1 MYNTFVCLRLRMD
14 LSSQYKWHIKPGW
27 FMNALSADTKRNEHR
42 LRCKSTT
49 GTFHSSL
56 HVRLDGCGKRK
67 RGVQASDI
75 PVKARPYQVLFT
87 GVQVAVE
94 WRGWRGE
101 RSGQTLSTG
110 GWRGELPLIFYVGS
124 SDCCLL
130 IIAEVLSFNNKTI
143 NWITSLTNYIPN
155 NICSTIRSQ
164 LSYCFNKIVAY

>member
-1 MYNTFVCLRLRMD
+1 
-14 LSSQYKWHIKPGW
+14 
-27 FMNALSADTKRNEHR
+27 MNALSTDTKRNEHR
-42 LRCKSTT
+42 LRCKSTA

-56 HVRLDGCGKRK
+56 HVRPDGCGKRK

-75 PVKARPYQVLFT
+75 PVKARPYQVLFA

-130 IIAEVLSFNNKTI
+130 IVVEVLSFNNKTGNLGEAVGHLYI
-143 NWITSLTNYIPN
+143 LVSKLT
-155 NICSTIRSQ
+155 CSPVHAS
-164 LSYCFNKIVAY
+164 FKIYSTADARK